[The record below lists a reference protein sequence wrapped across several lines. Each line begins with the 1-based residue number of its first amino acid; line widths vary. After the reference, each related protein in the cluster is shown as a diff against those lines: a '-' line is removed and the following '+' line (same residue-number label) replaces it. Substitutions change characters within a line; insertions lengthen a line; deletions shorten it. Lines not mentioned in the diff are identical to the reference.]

1 MAREDVDMNDVTAPE
16 GRHAAEHGGS
26 MLGTR
31 CKEGCYGCGRTTS
44 TKFYWWR
51 NSVLAAVVEKIDA
64 ARPKSEKICDG
75 CLQRIIMPQE
85 VRSFP

>member
-1 MAREDVDMNDVTAPE
+1 MAREDVDMNYVTAAE
-16 GRHAAEHGGS
+16 GRHAVEHGGS

-31 CKEGCYGCGRTTS
+31 CKEGCYGCGRTTA

-64 ARPKSEKICDG
+64 ARPKSE
-75 CLQRIIMPQE
+75 RI
-85 VRSFP
+85 S